1 MKTLA
6 KEHGYFNASR
16 TGGPF
21 VGVWTVEDA
30 TNGWTQGIGPENTD
44 YFSSATYFDLAG
56 MSMEEKTIFLE
67 AATVQQAGTLL
78 VTGAT
83 GDSLV
88 IWDIMTSIPVDITNP
103 DLQEDIV
110 RRGLGFSGSTLNFE
124 HVLYQ
129 RMTRYGVD
137 LDFGGGFP
145 VISEQHQSG
154 SLSPTASDRI
164 YSYRLLAVASTLDTT
179 VILPPVRHLISVN
192 PKEEPTFE
200 HIMRLKRSYDL
211 QQSYDED

>member
-16 TGGPF
+16 TGGPI
-21 VGVWTVEDA
+21 VGVWTLEAA
-30 TNGWTQGIGPENTD
+30 TNGWTQGTGQNTD

-56 MSMEEKTIFLE
+56 MSMEEKTIYLE
-67 AATVQQAGTLL
+67 AATVQQAGILL
-78 VTGAT
+78 VGGAT
-83 GDSLV
+83 GDNVV
-88 IWDIMTSIPVDITNP
+88 IWDIMTSIPIDITNANV
-103 DLQEDIV
+103 QEDIV
-110 RRGLGFSGSTLNFE
+110 NRGLGFSGSTLNFE

-129 RMTRYGVD
+129 RMTRYGID
-137 LDFGGGFP
+137 LDFGGSFP
-145 VISEQHQSG
+145 VIAEQHQSG

-164 YSYRLLAVASTLDTT
+164 YSYRLLVVGAVLDTT
-179 VILPPVRHLISVN
+179 VVVPPVRHLISAN